1 MEITEELGEELK
13 NDISVCINDIKDKLE
28 KNEKVPKFTLSGL
41 LSLTSNVVSL
51 SSIAAVISKLC
62 GIG

>member
-1 MEITEELGEELK
+1 LEITEELGEELK